1 MLLVKLV
8 LVTATL
14 VQLAVAALALR
25 MIRLTGRKWAW
36 SLLALAILLMIVRR
50 SVPLFRIL
58 AGDPTFS
65 SDLGFELVGLA
76 VSVALLASLL
86 GMWPIFAALQ
96 RSRDSL
102 CGQGRRLETL
112 LHLEQMADADA
123 ERLAELALSEGASL
137 TRSRSAYLA
146 LLNEDESLPAWYG
159 WSEPAGEADD
169 VEGSCTAD
177 VFGRNGEW
185 SEAVRQRQPV
195 ILNEI
200 QGAPDGLHRPPAH
213 GGHRLAACATGESHV
228 RRCLHVPVLDGDR
241 IVAVAG
247 VADKP
252 QAYDESDVQHLAVLM
267 QNVVRL
273 IQRRQAARRSERLTA
288 VISAIR
294 NVNQLIS
301 REKDVPRLLEAAC
314 EAMVEG
320 LAYQGAWIGRL
331 DDSLRLVDHCQSGT
345 DGSYDSAADQ
355 WRDGRWSERGRE
367 VLAQNRVDAVPHA
380 ACLAADAPPGGD
392 GSRPA
397 LASRL
402 EYRDHVYGLLIAEPA
417 TDAAIDAQEKSL
429 VQELAGDLGLAL
441 YSLEVDQQRQ
451 RAEQSLRLERSR
463 LEALQQLGQMTDA
476 TLQQI
481 TDFALEEA
489 VRLTQSEIGYLAFTT
504 EDESV
509 LIMHSWSKTAMK
521 ECAIIDKPIEY
532 PVVTT
537 GLWGE
542 AVRQRQPVI
551 TNDYA
556 APSPWKKGYPG
567 GHVTV
572 RRHMNVPIFDGDR
585 IVAVSGVGNKAEPY
599 DDSDV
604 RQLTL
609 LAQGMWR
616 LIQRKRADEALRE
629 ARNELELRVD
639 QRTSELRTANKE
651 LQNERYLLHTLMDQ
665 LPHAI
670 YFKDADSRFLRIN
683 RALCAMFGLANPAEA
698 IGKTD
703 RDFFTA
709 EHAER
714 AMADER
720 RIVQTGEP
728 IIDLQEKETWPD
740 GRITWALTTK
750 MPLLDEAGRIIGTF
764 GLSRDITEQKQTAEA
779 LRAAKEAAET
789 ANRAKSSFLANMSHE
804 IRTPLNAVIG
814 MSELLLDTQLTSQQ
828 HEFLTIVKD
837 SGEALLSVI
846 NDILDFSKI
855 EAGKL
860 TLERAPF
867 DLWEHV
873 GDTMKSF
880 VSRANQR
887 ELELACRIHPDVPRL
902 AIGDANRLRQIIVNL
917 VGNALKFTDRGE
929 VVLDVQR
936 ESRTADEVVV
946 HFTVRDTGI
955 GIPED
960 RQAAIFEMFEQ
971 ADSSSTRRYGGT
983 GLGLTICQRLTEL
996 MGGRIWLESESGVGS
1011 CFHFIV
1017 HLGIGC
1023 EALSRR
1029 PRAELAGIHGL
1040 QVLVVDD
1047 NTTNRRILDE
1057 VLRSWQFLPV
1067 LAASADTAWEELQ
1080 RAEAAG
1086 QPYPL
1091 MLTDVHMPGTDG
1103 FALIERIKSDSPS
1116 RGPAVVM
1123 LTSGDHPE
1131 DLGRCQ
1137 DLGIAAYLIKPAKQ
1151 SELFEAILVALG
1163 VARIED
1169 PAKPAPEAPATSC
1182 RPLKIL
1188 LAEDSLVNQKL
1199 AVSLLKR
1206 QGHDVTVVDN
1216 GLKAVEAWE
1225 AESFDLVLMDVQMP
1239 EMDGLEA
1246 TRQIRSREQP
1256 SQRHTPIIAMTA
1268 YALKGDRERCL
1279 AAGMDGYVPKPV
1291 RPKTLAETIDAI
1303 VPAMDH

>member
-8 LVTATL
+8 LVSATL
-14 VQLAVAALALR
+14 VQLAVAAVALR
-25 MIRLTGRKWAW
+25 MIWLTGRKWAW
-36 SLLALAILLMIVRR
+36 SLLVLAVLLMIARR
-50 SVPLFRIL
+50 SVPLFRIV

-65 SDLGFELVGLA
+65 SDLAFELVGLTI
-76 VSVALLASLL
+76 SVVLLASLL

-96 RSRDSL
+96 RSADTLRA
-102 CGQGRRLETL
+102 QRQRLETL
-112 LHLEQMADADA
+112 LNLERTAEADADA
-123 ERLAELALSEGASL
+123 GQLAELALREGASL
-137 TRSRSAYLA
+137 TRSRLAYLA
-146 LLNEDESLPAWYG
+146 MLNEDESLQAWYG
-159 WSEPAGEADD
+159 WREQPNETRASDQKALAETW
-169 VEGSCTAD
+169 VQ
-177 VFGRNGEW
+177 NGMW
-185 SEAVRQRQPV
+185 REAVRQRRLV
-195 ILNEI
+195 TVNDVVV
-200 QGAPDGLHRPPAH
+200 A
-213 GGHRLAACATGESHV
+213 GGSRF
-228 RRCLHVPVLDGDR
+228 RNCLHMPVLDGDR
-241 IVAVAG
+241 IVAVVG
-247 VADKP
+247 MVDKP
-252 QAYDESDVQHLAVLM
+252 RAYDESDVPHLSVLM
-267 QNVVRL
+267 QSVCRL
-273 IQRRQAARRSERLTA
+273 IQRQQTARRSERLTA

-314 EAMVEG
+314 RAMVQG
-320 LAYQGAWIGRL
+320 GAYRGVWIGRL
-331 DDSLRLVDHCQSGT
+331 DDSLRLVDHQQAGT
-345 DGSYDSAADQ
+345 DGRFDSVVLPG
-355 WRDGRWSERGRE
+355 REGRWSDQGRE
-367 VLAQNRVDAVPHA
+367 LLAQNRVATVPRA
-380 ACLAADAPPGGD
+380 ASLVLGARSEGGA
-392 GSRPA
+392 SHPA
-397 LASRL
+397 LATRL
-402 EYRDHVYGLLIAEPA
+402 EYRDCVYGLMIAEPA
-417 TDAAIDAQEKSL
+417 TELAIDAQEESL
-429 VQELAGDLGLAL
+429 VLELAGDLGLAL
-441 YSLEVDQQRQ
+441 YSLEIDDQRQ
-451 RAEQSLRLERSR
+451 LAEQSLRLERSR
-463 LEALQQLGQMTDA
+463 LEALLQLGQMTDA

-521 ECAIIDKPIEY
+521 ECAIINKPIEY

-556 APSPWKKGYPG
+556 APSPWKKGYPT

-572 RRHMNVPIFDGDR
+572 RRHMNVPIFEGDR
-585 IVAVSGVGNKAEPY
+585 IVAVSGVGNKTEPY
-599 DDSDV
+599 DESDV

-629 ARNELELRVD
+629 ARDELELRVD
-639 QRTSELRTANKE
+639 QRTAELRSANEE
-651 LQNERYLLHTLMDQ
+651 LQHERYLLHTLMDH

-670 YFKDADSRFLRIN
+670 YFKDSNSRFLRIN
-683 RALCAMFGLANPAEA
+683 RAMGAMFGLADPAEA
-698 IGKTD
+698 IGMSD
-703 RDFFTA
+703 RDFFAA

-728 IIDLQEKETWPD
+728 VVDLQEKETWPD
-740 GRITWALTTK
+740 GRVTWALTTK
-750 MPLLDEAGRIIGTF
+750 MPLLDESGRIIGTF

-779 LRAAKEAAET
+779 LQAAKEAAEA

-814 MSELLLDTQLTSQQ
+814 MSELLLDTQVTPQQ

-867 DLWEHV
+867 DLWEQV

-880 VSRANQR
+880 ATRANQR

-902 AIGDANRLRQIIVNL
+902 AIGDANRLRQIIINL

-936 ESRTADEVVV
+936 ESRNADDVVL

-955 GIPED
+955 GIPKN

-996 MGGRIWLESESGVGS
+996 MGGRIWLESEPGVGS
-1011 CFHFIV
+1011 SFHFTV
-1017 HLGIGC
+1017 HLEIGC
-1023 EALSRR
+1023 EALAHR

-1067 LAASADTAWEELQ
+1067 LVSSAEEAWEELQ
-1080 RAEAAG
+1080 RAKVVG

-1103 FALIERIKSDSPS
+1103 FALVERIKSDPLS
-1116 RGPAVVM
+1116 RGPAIVM

-1137 DLGIAAYLIKPAKQ
+1137 DLGISAYLIKPAKQ

-1163 VARIED
+1163 VARIDESV
-1169 PAKPAPEAPATSC
+1169 KPAPEPPEPGC

-1199 AVSLLKR
+1199 AVSLLER
-1206 QGHDVTVVDN
+1206 QGHDVTVVND
-1216 GLKAVEAWE
+1216 GRKAVEALE

-1246 TRQIRSREQP
+1246 TRQIRLREQ
-1256 SQRHTPIIAMTA
+1256 SLQRHTPIIAMTA

-1279 AAGMDGYVPKPV
+1279 AAGMDGYVSKPV
-1291 RPKTLAETIDAI
+1291 RPKALAETINAI
-1303 VPAMDH
+1303 LPAMDQPLPAQA